1 MTSKIWLQLAEDV
14 TLVNLTQNYS
24 SSQFFSLVTKLLMQP
39 CWLCRS
45 FEIPLHSLH
54 RPFLMTI
61 HLFGQSSLMGS

>member
-39 CWLCRS
+39 CWLSRS

-54 RPFLMTI
+54 QPFQTTI
-61 HLFGQSSLMGS
+61 HLSGESSLLSR